1 MNNGLPSLLDA
12 IFGKN
17 DLTQVSLE
25 EMYEVVSEF
34 PSFNAAHFLLSKKLK
49 ELNDTA
55 YEKQSMRTALYFNNA
70 FWLQTLLNEGNNS
83 RAEEFHSRIK
93 ARETDHVNVQESFVA
108 ETLVPPLAEE
118 EERVAEV
125 PDEEI
130 P

>member
-34 PSFNAAHFLLSKKLK
+34 PSFNAAHFLLSKIK

-70 FWLQTLLNEGNNS
+70 FWLQTLLNEENNS
-83 RAEEFHSRIK
+83 RTEEYH
-93 ARETDHVNVQESFVA
+93 ARLGPAKQIMATCRNPSLLRHLFPFR
-108 ETLVPPLAEE
+108 L
-118 EERVAEV
+118 RW
-125 PDEEI
+125 
-130 P
+130 